1 MSFDIS
7 ELLTLYDV
15 VTFSFPERYDDLM
28 REIIEK
34 ATRLFG
40 VRRLAIILRMGER
53 CKCLGRWGFRRDEEV
68 FEKIKSGGENSFI
81 YLMGDGKRGLLYI
94 EPPGRISERERRLYT
109 IFARR
114 IENIIERKQMEEKI
128 KNSEREKKV
137 ILDSIVELLV
147 FQDPENRILWA
158 NRTAADYAGVRPEEL
173 AGRFC
178 YEILQRKKEPCK
190 ECPVVKAL
198 NTDMPQEGIVT
209 SLEGRQ
215 FFVRGYP
222 VKNENGLIEGIVEVC
237 VDVTGR
243 MRAEEA
249 FRTIFDSVH
258 DAIFI
263 HELDGT
269 IIDVNQTMLRM
280 YGVNSKEE
288 AVKLSI
294 TEDYSSPESPV
305 DQLPKW
311 WERVSFGES
320 LLFEWKARRPGDG
333 SVFDVEVFLKKISL
347 TDKDLIL
354 AAVRDITERKREE
367 ELLRSLFTRSPIG
380 MYIVREGK
388 FQLVNPQFERL
399 SGYRQ
404 EELIGRKSLSLVIP
418 EDRGMVRRNAV
429 KMLKGEAAKPYGFR
443 IVTRQGKI
451 RWIEETVAS
460 IWHDGRRV
468 TLGNIIDVTDKKKFE
483 RKLEYISLHDQLTGL
498 YNRAYFEE
506 ELKRLSASREYPITI
521 IAADVNGLKLVND
534 TMGHDKGD
542 ELLTACARVLK
553 KAFRRSDVLARV
565 GGDEFVTLLPR
576 TDEKT
581 GRSILK
587 RLRMSIEEHNRMHPE
602 LPLSVSFGVATAVT
616 PGQSLKEIYK
626 KADDLM
632 YQEKLYLGASVRSRI
647 VNALLT
653 ALSERDYIA
662 EGHARRMQKLCQELG
677 EKVGLSA
684 QQLANLSL
692 LAQVHDLGKV
702 GIPDRILFKRGPLT
716 EKEWEVMR
724 QHPEKGYR
732 IALSSPDLAGI
743 ADLILK
749 HHEKWDGTGYP
760 LGLKGEQIP
769 IECRILSI
777 VDAFDAMTSGRP
789 YRRAKTIE
797 EALEEIR
804 RCAGTQFDPGLAE
817 AFIEMMISEELSAG
831 EMKVATRFSPL
842 QT

>member
-15 VTFSFPERYDDLM
+15 VTFSFPERYEDLM

-40 VRRLAIILRMGER
+40 VRRLAIVLREGER
-53 CKCLGRWGFRRDEEV
+53 YKCIERWGFRRDEEV
-68 FEKIKSGGENSFI
+68 LERIKNGGENSFI
-81 YLMGDGKRGLLYI
+81 YLMRNGEQGLLYI
-94 EPPGRISERERRLYT
+94 EPPGRISEREKRLYT

-114 IENIIERKQMEEKI
+114 IENIIARKQIEEKI
-128 KNSEREKKV
+128 KNSEQEKKV

-147 FQDPENRILWA
+147 FQNPDNRILWA
-158 NRTAADYAGVRPEEL
+158 NRAAAEYAGARSEEL

-178 YEILQRKKEPCK
+178 YEALHHRDEPCE
-190 ECPVVKAL
+190 ECPVIKAL
-198 NTDMPQEGIVT
+198 DTGVPQEGIIA

-222 VKNENGLIEGIVEVC
+222 VKKENGLIEGIVEVS
-237 VDVTGR
+237 VDVTER
-243 MRAEEA
+243 MQAEEA
-249 FRTIFDSVH
+249 FRTIFNSVH

-263 HELDGT
+263 HTLDGK

-280 YGVNSKEE
+280 YGINSKEE
-288 AVKLSI
+288 AIKLSI
-294 TEDYSSPESPV
+294 IDDYSIPGSTA
-305 DQLPKW
+305 DQLPLL
-311 WERVSFGES
+311 WEKVISGEN
-320 LLFEWKARRPGDG
+320 LLFEWKARRPVDG

-347 TDKDLIL
+347 NKKDVIL
-354 AAVRDITERKREE
+354 ATVRDITERKREE
-367 ELLRSLFTRSPIG
+367 ELLRNLFTHSPIG
-380 MYIVREGK
+380 MYIVSEGK
-388 FQLVNPQFERL
+388 FQLINPQFEIL
-399 SGYRQ
+399 TGYRQ
-404 EELIGRKSLSLVIP
+404 DKLIGMESLNLVVP
-418 EDRGMVRRNAV
+418 EDRKMVRSNAI
-429 KMLKGEAAKPYGFR
+429 KMLKGEAVEPYEFR
-443 IVTRQGKI
+443 IVTGQGDI
-451 RWIEETVAS
+451 RWMEETVAS
-460 IWHDGRRV
+460 IWHDGKRV
-468 TLGNIIDVTDKKKFE
+468 TLGNIIDITQKKKFE
-483 RKLEYISLHDQLTGL
+483 QKLAYISLHDQLTAL

-506 ELKRLSASREYPITI
+506 ELKRLSTSRKYPITI
-521 IAADVNGLKLVND
+521 IVADVNGLKLVND

-553 KAFRRSDVLARV
+553 KAFRSSDVVARV
-565 GGDEFVTLLPR
+565 GGDEFVALLPR
-576 TDEKT
+576 TDGKT
-581 GRSILK
+581 GKSILK
-587 RLRMSIEEHNRMHPE
+587 RLRLSIDKYNQEHPE
-602 LPLSVSFGVATAVT
+602 LPLSVSFGIATADT
-616 PGQSLKEIYK
+616 PEQSLKEIYK

-632 YQEKLYLGASVRSRI
+632 YQEKLNLGSSARSKI

-653 ALSERDYIA
+653 ALSERDYIT
-662 EGHARRMQKLCQELG
+662 EGHARRMQKLCQDLG

-732 IALSSPDLAGI
+732 IAMSSPDLAGI

-760 LGLKGEQIP
+760 LGLKEEEIP

-789 YRRAKTIE
+789 YCRTKTIE
-797 EALEEIR
+797 DALKEIR
-804 RCAGTQFDPGLAE
+804 RCAGTQFDPRLAE
-817 AFIEMMISEELSAG
+817 AFIEMITSEKFTAG
-831 EMKVATRFSPL
+831 EKEVAT
-842 QT
+842 

>member
-15 VTFSFPERYDDLM
+15 VTFSFPERYEDLM

-40 VRRLAIILRMGER
+40 VRRLAIVLREGER
-53 CKCLGRWGFRRDEEV
+53 YKCIERWGFRRDEEV
-68 FEKIKSGGENSFI
+68 LERIKNGGENSFI
-81 YLMGDGKRGLLYI
+81 YLMRNGEQGLLYI
-94 EPPGRISERERRLYT
+94 EPPGRISEREKRLYT

-114 IENIIERKQMEEKI
+114 IENIIARKQIEEKI
-128 KNSEREKKV
+128 KNSEQEKKV

-147 FQDPENRILWA
+147 FQNPDNRILWA
-158 NRTAADYAGVRPEEL
+158 NRAAAEYAGARSEEL

-178 YEILQRKKEPCK
+178 YEALHHRDEPCE
-190 ECPVVKAL
+190 ECPVIKAL
-198 NTDMPQEGIVT
+198 DTGVPQEGIIA

-222 VKNENGLIEGIVEVC
+222 VKKENGLIEGIVEVS
-237 VDVTGR
+237 VDVTER
-243 MRAEEA
+243 MQAEEA
-249 FRTIFDSVH
+249 FRTIFNSVH

-263 HELDGT
+263 HTLDGK

-280 YGVNSKEE
+280 YGINSKEE
-288 AVKLSI
+288 AIKLSI
-294 TEDYSSPESPV
+294 IDDYSIPGSTA
-305 DQLPKW
+305 DQLPLL
-311 WERVSFGES
+311 WEKVISGEN
-320 LLFEWKARRPGDG
+320 LLFEWKARRPVDG

-347 TDKDLIL
+347 NKKDVIL
-354 AAVRDITERKREE
+354 ATVRDITERKREE
-367 ELLRSLFTRSPIG
+367 ELLRNLFTHSPIG
-380 MYIVREGK
+380 IYIVSEGK
-388 FQLVNPQFERL
+388 FQLINPQFEIL
-399 SGYRQ
+399 TGYRQ
-404 EELIGRKSLSLVIP
+404 DKLIGMESLNLVVP
-418 EDRGMVRRNAV
+418 EDRKMVRSNAI
-429 KMLKGEAAKPYGFR
+429 KMLKGEAVEPYEFR
-443 IVTRQGKI
+443 IVTGQGDI
-451 RWIEETVAS
+451 RWMEETVAS
-460 IWHDGRRV
+460 IWHDGKRV
-468 TLGNIIDVTDKKKFE
+468 TLGNIIDITQKKKFE
-483 RKLEYISLHDQLTGL
+483 QKLAYISLHDQLTAL

-506 ELKRLSASREYPITI
+506 ELKRLSTSRKYPITI
-521 IAADVNGLKLVND
+521 IVADVNGLKLVND

-553 KAFRRSDVLARV
+553 KAFRSSDVVARV
-565 GGDEFVTLLPR
+565 GGDEFVALLPR
-576 TDEKT
+576 TDGKT
-581 GRSILK
+581 GKSILK
-587 RLRMSIEEHNRMHPE
+587 RLRLSIDKYNEEHPE
-602 LPLSVSFGVATAVT
+602 LPLSVSFGIATADT
-616 PGQSLKEIYK
+616 PEQSLKEIYK

-632 YQEKLYLGASVRSRI
+632 YQEKLNLGSSARSKI

-653 ALSERDYIA
+653 ALSERDYIT
-662 EGHARRMQKLCQELG
+662 EGHARRMQKLCQDLG

-732 IALSSPDLAGI
+732 IAMSSPDLAGI

-760 LGLKGEQIP
+760 LGLKEEEIP

-789 YRRAKTIE
+789 YCRTKTIE
-797 EALEEIR
+797 DALKEIR
-804 RCAGTQFDPGLAE
+804 RCAGTQFDPRLAE
-817 AFIEMMISEELSAG
+817 AFIEMITSEKFSAG
-831 EMKVATRFSPL
+831 EKEVAT
-842 QT
+842 

>member
-15 VTFSFPERYDDLM
+15 VTFSFPERYEDLM

-40 VRRLAIILRMGER
+40 VRRLAIVLREGER
-53 CKCLGRWGFRRDEEV
+53 YKCIERWGFRRDEEV
-68 FEKIKSGGENSFI
+68 LERIKNGGENSFI
-81 YLMGDGKRGLLYI
+81 YLMRNGEQGLLYI
-94 EPPGRISERERRLYT
+94 EPPGRISEREKRLYT

-114 IENIIERKQMEEKI
+114 IENIIARKQIEEKI
-128 KNSEREKKV
+128 KNSEQEKKV

-147 FQDPENRILWA
+147 FQNPDNRILWA
-158 NRTAADYAGVRPEEL
+158 NRAAAEYAGARSEEL

-178 YEILQRKKEPCK
+178 YEALHHRDEPCE
-190 ECPVVKAL
+190 ECPVIKAL
-198 NTDMPQEGIVT
+198 DTGVPQEGIIA

-222 VKNENGLIEGIVEVC
+222 VKKENGLIEGIVEVS
-237 VDVTGR
+237 VDVTER
-243 MRAEEA
+243 MQAEEA
-249 FRTIFDSVH
+249 FRTIFNSVH

-263 HELDGT
+263 HTLDGK

-280 YGVNSKEE
+280 YGINSKEE
-288 AVKLSI
+288 AIKLSI
-294 TEDYSSPESPV
+294 IDDYSIPGSTA
-305 DQLPKW
+305 DQLPLLWQK
-311 WERVSFGES
+311 VISGEN
-320 LLFEWKARRPGDG
+320 LLFEWKARRPVDG

-347 TDKDLIL
+347 NKKDVIL
-354 AAVRDITERKREE
+354 ATVRDITERKREE
-367 ELLRSLFTRSPIG
+367 ELLRNLFTHSPIG
-380 MYIVREGK
+380 IYIVREGK
-388 FQLVNPQFERL
+388 FQLINPQFEIL
-399 SGYRQ
+399 TGYRQ
-404 EELIGRKSLSLVIP
+404 DKLIGMESLNLVVP
-418 EDRGMVRRNAV
+418 EDRKMVRSNAI
-429 KMLKGEAAKPYGFR
+429 KMLKGEAVEPYEFR
-443 IVTRQGKI
+443 IVTGQGDI
-451 RWIEETVAS
+451 RWMEETVAS
-460 IWHDGRRV
+460 IWHDGKRV
-468 TLGNIIDVTDKKKFE
+468 TLGNIIDITQKKKFE
-483 RKLEYISLHDQLTGL
+483 QKLAYISLHDQLTAL

-506 ELKRLSASREYPITI
+506 ELKRLSTSRKYPITI
-521 IAADVNGLKLVND
+521 IVADVNGLKLVND

-553 KAFRRSDVLARV
+553 KAFRSSDVVARV
-565 GGDEFVTLLPR
+565 GGDEFVALLPR
-576 TDEKT
+576 TDGKT
-581 GRSILK
+581 GKSILK
-587 RLRMSIEEHNRMHPE
+587 RLRLFIDKYNQENPE
-602 LPLSVSFGVATAVT
+602 LPLSVSFGIATADT
-616 PGQSLKEIYK
+616 PEQSLKEIYK

-632 YQEKLYLGASVRSRI
+632 YQEKLNLGSSARSKI

-653 ALSERDYIA
+653 ALSERDYIT
-662 EGHARRMQKLCQELG
+662 EGHARRMQKLCQDLG

-732 IALSSPDLAGI
+732 IAMSSPDLAGI

-760 LGLKGEQIP
+760 LGLKEEEIP

-789 YRRAKTIE
+789 YCRTKTIE
-797 EALEEIR
+797 DALKEIR
-804 RCAGTQFDPGLAE
+804 RCAGTQFDPRLAE
-817 AFIEMMISEELSAG
+817 AFIEMITSEKFSAG
-831 EMKVATRFSPL
+831 EKEVAT
-842 QT
+842 

>member
-1 MSFDIS
+1 LSFDIS

-15 VTFSFPERYDDLM
+15 VTFSFPERYEDLM

-40 VRRLAIILRMGER
+40 VRRLAIVLREGER
-53 CKCLGRWGFRRDEEV
+53 YKCIERWGFRKDEEV
-68 FEKIKSGGENSFI
+68 LERIKNSGENSFI
-81 YLMGDGKRGLLYI
+81 YLMRNGEQGLLYI
-94 EPPGRISERERRLYT
+94 EPPGRISEREKRLYN

-114 IENIIERKQMEEKI
+114 IENIIERKQIEEKI

-147 FQDPENRILWA
+147 FQDPDNRILWA
-158 NRTAADYAGVRPEEL
+158 NRAAAEYAGVRPEEL

-178 YEILQRKKEPCK
+178 YEALHHRDEPCE

-198 NTDMPQEGIVT
+198 DTGMPQEGIVV
-209 SLEGRQ
+209 SLKGRQ

-222 VKNENGLIEGIVEVC
+222 VKDENGLIEGIVEVS
-237 VDVTGR
+237 VDVTER
-243 MRAEEA
+243 MQAEEA
-249 FRTIFDSVH
+249 FRTIFNSVH

-263 HELDGT
+263 HTLDGK
-269 IIDVNQTMLRM
+269 IVDVNQTMLRM
-280 YGVNSKEE
+280 YGINSKEE
-288 AVKLSI
+288 AIKLSI
-294 TEDYSSPESPV
+294 IDDYSIPGSTA
-305 DQLPKW
+305 DQLPIL
-311 WERVSFGES
+311 WEKVISGGS
-320 LLFEWKARRPGDG
+320 LLFEWKARRPVDG
-333 SVFDVEVFLKKISL
+333 SVFDVEVVLKKISL
-347 TDKDLIL
+347 SKKDVIL

-367 ELLRSLFTRSPIG
+367 ELLRSLFTHSPTG
-380 MYIVREGK
+380 MYIVSEGK
-388 FQLVNPQFERL
+388 FQLINQQFEIL
-399 SGYRQ
+399 TGYRQ
-404 EELIGRKSLSLVIP
+404 EELIGKETLNLVIP
-418 EDRGMVRRNAV
+418 EDREMVRSNAI
-429 KMLKGEAAKPYGFR
+429 KMLKGEAAESYEFR
-443 IVTRQGKI
+443 IVTGQGDI
-451 RWIEETVAS
+451 RWMEETVAS
-460 IWHDGRRV
+460 IWHEGKRV
-468 TLGNIIDVTDKKKFE
+468 TLGNIMA
-483 RKLEYISLHDQLTGL
+483 L

-506 ELKRLSASREYPITI
+506 ELKRLSTSREYPITI
-521 IAADVNGLKLVND
+521 IVADVNGLKLVND

-553 KAFRRSDVLARV
+553 KAFRSPDVLARV
-565 GGDEFVTLLPR
+565 GGDEFVALLPC
-576 TDEKT
+576 TDGKT
-581 GRSILK
+581 AKSILK
-587 RLRMSIEEHNRMHPE
+587 RLRISIDKYNQEHPE
-602 LPLSVSFGVATAVT
+602 LPLSVSFGIATVDT

-632 YQEKLYLGASVRSRI
+632 YQEKLNLGASARSKI
-647 VNALLT
+647 VNVLLT
-653 ALSERDYIA
+653 ALSERDYIT

-716 EKEWEVMR
+716 EREWEVMR

-760 LGLKGEQIP
+760 LGLKKEEIP

-789 YRRAKTIE
+789 YCRAKTIE

-804 RCAGTQFDPGLAE
+804 RCAGTQFDPELAGV
-817 AFIEMMISEELSAG
+817 FIEMIPVQE
-831 EMKVATRFSPL
+831 P
-842 QT
+842 QNN

>member
-15 VTFSFPERYDDLM
+15 VTFSFPERYEDLM

-40 VRRLAIILRMGER
+40 VRRLAIVLREGER
-53 CKCLGRWGFRRDEEV
+53 YKCIERWGFRRDEEV
-68 FEKIKSGGENSFI
+68 LERIKNGGENSFI
-81 YLMGDGKRGLLYI
+81 YLMRNGEQGLLYI
-94 EPPGRISERERRLYT
+94 EPPGRISEREKRLYT

-114 IENIIERKQMEEKI
+114 IENIIARKQIEEKI
-128 KNSEREKKV
+128 KNSEQEKKV

-147 FQDPENRILWA
+147 FQNPDNRILWA
-158 NRTAADYAGVRPEEL
+158 NRAAAEYAGARSEEL

-178 YEILQRKKEPCK
+178 YEALHHRDEPCE
-190 ECPVVKAL
+190 ECPVIKAL
-198 NTDMPQEGIVT
+198 DTGVPQEGIIA

-222 VKNENGLIEGIVEVC
+222 VKKENGLIEGIVEVS
-237 VDVTGR
+237 VDVTER
-243 MRAEEA
+243 MQAEEA
-249 FRTIFDSVH
+249 FRTIFNSVH

-263 HELDGT
+263 HTLDGK

-280 YGVNSKEE
+280 YGINSKEE
-288 AVKLSI
+288 AIKLSI
-294 TEDYSSPESPV
+294 IDDYSIPGSTA
-305 DQLPKW
+305 DQLPLL
-311 WERVSFGES
+311 WEKVISGEN
-320 LLFEWKARRPGDG
+320 LLFEWKARRPVDG

-347 TDKDLIL
+347 NKKDVIL
-354 AAVRDITERKREE
+354 ATVRDITERKREE
-367 ELLRSLFTRSPIG
+367 ELLRNLFTHSPIG
-380 MYIVREGK
+380 MYIVSEGK
-388 FQLVNPQFERL
+388 FQLINPQFEIL
-399 SGYRQ
+399 TGYRQ
-404 EELIGRKSLSLVIP
+404 DKLIGMESLNLVVP
-418 EDRGMVRRNAV
+418 EDRKMVRSNAI
-429 KMLKGEAAKPYGFR
+429 KMLKGEAVEPYEFR
-443 IVTRQGKI
+443 IVTGQGDI
-451 RWIEETVAS
+451 RWMEETVAS
-460 IWHDGRRV
+460 IWHDGKRV
-468 TLGNIIDVTDKKKFE
+468 TLGNIIDITQKKKFE
-483 RKLEYISLHDQLTGL
+483 QKLAYISLHDQLTAL

-506 ELKRLSASREYPITI
+506 ELKRLSTSRKYPITI
-521 IAADVNGLKLVND
+521 IVADVNGLKLVND

-553 KAFRRSDVLARV
+553 KAFRSSDVVARV
-565 GGDEFVTLLPR
+565 GGDEFVALLPR
-576 TDEKT
+576 TDGKT
-581 GRSILK
+581 GKSILK
-587 RLRMSIEEHNRMHPE
+587 RLRLFIDKYNQEHPE
-602 LPLSVSFGVATAVT
+602 LPLSVSFGIATADT
-616 PGQSLKEIYK
+616 PEQSLKEIYK

-632 YQEKLYLGASVRSRI
+632 YQEKLNLGSSARSKI

-653 ALSERDYIA
+653 ALSERDYIT
-662 EGHARRMQKLCQELG
+662 EGHARRMQKLCQDLG

-732 IALSSPDLAGI
+732 IAMSSPDLAGI

-760 LGLKGEQIP
+760 LGLKEEEIP

-789 YRRAKTIE
+789 YCRTKTIE
-797 EALEEIR
+797 DALKEIR
-804 RCAGTQFDPGLAE
+804 RCAGTQFDPRLAE
-817 AFIEMMISEELSAG
+817 AFIEMITSEKFTAG
-831 EMKVATRFSPL
+831 EKEVAT
-842 QT
+842 

>member
-15 VTFSFPERYDDLM
+15 VTFSFPERYEDLM

-40 VRRLAIILRMGER
+40 VRRLAIVLREGER
-53 CKCLGRWGFRRDEEV
+53 YKCIERWGFRRDEEV
-68 FEKIKSGGENSFI
+68 LERIKNGGENSFI
-81 YLMGDGKRGLLYI
+81 YLMRNGEQGLLYI
-94 EPPGRISERERRLYT
+94 EPPGRISEREKRLYT

-114 IENIIERKQMEEKI
+114 IENIIARKQIEEKI
-128 KNSEREKKV
+128 KNSEQEKKV

-147 FQDPENRILWA
+147 FQNPDNRILWA
-158 NRTAADYAGVRPEEL
+158 NRAAAEYAGARSEEL

-178 YEILQRKKEPCK
+178 YEALHHRDEPCE
-190 ECPVVKAL
+190 ECPVIKAL
-198 NTDMPQEGIVT
+198 DTGVPQEGIIA

-222 VKNENGLIEGIVEVC
+222 VKKENGLIEGIVEVS
-237 VDVTGR
+237 VDVTER
-243 MRAEEA
+243 MQAEEA
-249 FRTIFDSVH
+249 FRTIFNSVH

-263 HELDGT
+263 HTLDGK

-280 YGVNSKEE
+280 YVINSKEE
-288 AVKLSI
+288 AIKLSI
-294 TEDYSSPESPV
+294 IDDYSIPGSTAE
-305 DQLPKW
+305 QLPLLWQK
-311 WERVSFGES
+311 VISGEN
-320 LLFEWKARRPGDG
+320 LLFEWKARRPVDG

-347 TDKDLIL
+347 SKKDVIL

-367 ELLRSLFTRSPIG
+367 ELLRNLFTHSPIG
-380 MYIVREGK
+380 MYIVSEGK
-388 FQLVNPQFERL
+388 FQLINPQFEIL
-399 SGYRQ
+399 TGYRQ
-404 EELIGRKSLSLVIP
+404 DKLIGMESLNLVVP
-418 EDRGMVRRNAV
+418 EDRKMVRSNAI
-429 KMLKGEAAKPYGFR
+429 KMLKGEAVEPYEFR
-443 IVTRQGKI
+443 IVTGQGDI
-451 RWIEETVAS
+451 RWMEETVAS
-460 IWHDGRRV
+460 IWHDGKRV
-468 TLGNIIDVTDKKKFE
+468 TLGNIIDITQKKKFE
-483 RKLEYISLHDQLTGL
+483 QKLAYISLHDQLTAL

-506 ELKRLSASREYPITI
+506 ELKRLSTSRKYPITI
-521 IAADVNGLKLVND
+521 IVADVNGLKLVND

-553 KAFRRSDVLARV
+553 KAFRSLDVVARV
-565 GGDEFVTLLPR
+565 GGDEFVALLPR
-576 TDEKT
+576 TDGKT
-581 GRSILK
+581 GKSILK
-587 RLRMSIEEHNRMHPE
+587 RLRLFIDKYNQEHPE
-602 LPLSVSFGVATAVT
+602 LPLSVSFGIATADT
-616 PGQSLKEIYK
+616 PEQSLKEIYK

-632 YQEKLYLGASVRSRI
+632 YQEKLNLGSSARSKI

-653 ALSERDYIA
+653 ALSERDYIT
-662 EGHARRMQKLCQELG
+662 EGHARRMQKLCQDLG

-732 IALSSPDLAGI
+732 IAMSSPDLAGI

-760 LGLKGEQIP
+760 LGLKEEEIP

-789 YRRAKTIE
+789 YCRTKTIE
-797 EALEEIR
+797 DALKEIR
-804 RCAGTQFDPGLAE
+804 RCAGTQFDPRLAE
-817 AFIEMMISEELSAG
+817 AFIEMITSEKFTAG
-831 EMKVATRFSPL
+831 EKKVAT
-842 QT
+842 

>member
-1 MSFDIS
+1 VPFDIS
-7 ELLTLYDV
+7 ELLMLYDV

-28 REIIEK
+28 REIVEK

-40 VRRLAIILRMGER
+40 VRRLAVMLRKGEGHE
-53 CKCLGRWGFRRDEEV
+53 CLGRWGFRKDEEV
-68 FEKIKSGGENSFI
+68 LEKIKRGGENSFI
-81 YLMGDGKRGLLYI
+81 FLMENGEQGLLYI
-94 EPPGRISERERRLYT
+94 ERPGRISEREKRLYT

-114 IENIIERKQMEEKI
+114 IENIIARKQIEERI

-137 ILDSIVELLV
+137 VLDSIVELLV
-147 FQDPENRILWA
+147 FQGPDNRILWV
-158 NRTAADYAGVRPEEL
+158 NRAAAEYAGVRPEEL
-173 AGRFC
+173 PGRFC
-178 YEILQRKKEPCK
+178 YEILHRRNGPCE

-198 NTDMPQEGIVT
+198 NTGVPQEGIVK
-209 SLEGRQ
+209 SVGGRQ

-222 VKNENGLIEGIVEVC
+222 VKGKNGLIEGIVEVC
-237 VDVTGR
+237 VDVTER
-243 MRAEEA
+243 MQAEEA
-249 FRTIFDSVH
+249 FRAIFNSVH

-280 YGVNSKEE
+280 YGMNSKEE
-288 AVKLSI
+288 AIKLSI
-294 TEDYSSPESPV
+294 IEDYSSPDSPV

-311 WERVSFGES
+311 WGKVISGES

-333 SVFDVEVFLKKISL
+333 SVFDAEVFLKRISI
-347 TDKDLIL
+347 TNRNVIL
-354 AAVRDITERKREE
+354 AAVRDITERRREE
-367 ELLRSLFTRSPIG
+367 KLLRNLFTHSPIG
-380 MYIVREGK
+380 MYIVSDGK

-399 SGYRQ
+399 SGYSQ
-404 EELIGRKSLSLVIP
+404 EKLIGRESLGLVIP
-418 EDRGMVRRNAV
+418 EDREMVRRNAI
-429 KMLKGEAAKPYGFR
+429 KMLKGEAAKPYEFR
-443 IVTRQGKI
+443 IVTRQGEV

-460 IWHDGRRV
+460 IWHDGKRV
-468 TLGNIIDVTDKKKFE
+468 TLGNIIDVTEKKKFE
-483 RKLEYISLHDQLTGL
+483 KKLKYISLHDQLTGL

-506 ELKRLSASREYPITI
+506 ELKRLNSSREYPITI

-534 TMGHDKGD
+534 TVGHDKGD
-542 ELLTACARVLK
+542 ELLTACAQVLK
-553 KAFRRSDVLARV
+553 RTFRSSDILARV
-565 GGDEFVTLLPR
+565 GGDEFVVLLPR
-576 TDEKT
+576 TGEKA
-581 GRSILK
+581 GWSILK
-587 RLRMSIEEHNRMHPE
+587 RLHSSIEKHNREHPE
-602 LPLSVSFGVATAVT
+602 LPLSVSFGIATADD
-616 PGQSLKEIYK
+616 PEQSLKEVYK
-626 KADDLM
+626 IADDLM
-632 YQEKLYLGASVRSRI
+632 YQEKLYLGASARSKI

-653 ALSERDYIA
+653 ALSERDYIT

-716 EKEWEVMR
+716 KREREVMR
-724 QHPEKGYR
+724 QHSEKGYR

-760 LGLKGEQIP
+760 LGLKGEEIP

-777 VDAFDAMTSGRP
+777 VDAFDAMTAGRP
-789 YRRAKTIE
+789 YRRAKAVK

-804 RCAGTQFDPGLAE
+804 RCSGTQFDPELAE
-817 AFIEMMISEELSAG
+817 TFIEMMASAELSAG
-831 EMKVATRFSPL
+831 EKKVADTPIG
-842 QT
+842 